1 MGEKPSSGST
11 GGSGSKDSGSGDEKD
26 VIVLSDADFE
36 ESVYKDNSPWF
47 VEFYAPWCGHCQ
59 RLAPEWAALATTVKG
74 EVKVAKV
81 DATQNKETA
90 ARFGISGYP
99 TIKFF
104 PAGSKD
110 DSSAVD
116 YDGPRSE
123 SGMADWLR
131 EKTAGSAHFEHIEI
145 TSQEVFDQYC
155 KEKSR
160 NFFI

>member
-1 MGEKPSSGST
+1 M
-11 GGSGSKDSGSGDEKD
+11 
-26 VIVLSDADFE
+26 IVLSDADFE
-36 ESVYKDNSPWF
+36 EVVYKDNSPWF
-47 VEFYAPWCGHCQ
+47 IEFYAPWCGHCQ

-81 DATQNKETA
+81 DATQNKEAA

-123 SGMADWLR
+123 SGMVDWLR
-131 EKTAGSAHFEHIEI
+131 EKTAGSTHFELFEL
-145 TSQEVFDQYC
+145 TSQDVFD
-155 KEKSR
+155 
-160 NFFI
+160 